1 MSYKGIEE
9 SELDNT
15 CMRAEETGLAKE

>member
-1 MSYKGIEE
+1 MSYKRIEE
-9 SELDNT
+9 SELDNR